1 MTENTHQGTHS
12 VHTSGLEGV
21 TKPTQDGSTV
31 KLVGLVT
38 LQAESMQA
46 VGDLTDLMG
55 WNRQRQRSGRDLER
69 NALARRSTGVDEARL
84 SVHLTT

>member
-1 MTENTHQGTHS
+1 
-12 VHTSGLEGV
+12 
-21 TKPTQDGSTV
+21 V
-31 KLVGLVT
+31 KLVGSVT

-69 NALARRSTGVDEARL
+69 NALVRRSRGVDEARL
-84 SVHLTT
+84 SVFLRPERAGTTVIMTFTGVIGTSR